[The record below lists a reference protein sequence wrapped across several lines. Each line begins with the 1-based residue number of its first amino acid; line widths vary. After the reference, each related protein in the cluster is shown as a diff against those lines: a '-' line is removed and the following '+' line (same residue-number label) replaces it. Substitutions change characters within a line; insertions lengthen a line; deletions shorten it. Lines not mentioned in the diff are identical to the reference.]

1 MERKRA
7 TLCHQN
13 KDNKRTNQY
22 VNEGDGTVY
31 NGLTSWNRFELRIY
45 RLLGINK
52 FRKGILLFEKIKHHK
67 DNRKNENY
75 HPSNFN
81 VLALG
86 QFNVF
91 LLYNALLHS
100 ISLVFCGVYL
110 LFTLAFGV
118 RIIVVDVFMVILSL
132 LNVFCILLQR
142 NNHLQLKNYC
152 YRNYKRFYNKVDL
165 CNKDMLQKIAAQDS
179 YQLYADYKVIC
190 RIKNAYEGRT
200 DCVLS
205 DSDTDSLRRI
215 CEYVEP
221 NLQKKSVRMS
231 KEVEEVGLIERC
243 NSISG
248 PYTALQKKADWL
260 QRKFC
265 LSGRKMLDYTVIITE
280 GAVCEMF
287 FRKLA
292 PEGSANNVYLI
303 CLMLDEALAGVID
316 KVKANEA

>member
-1 MERKRA
+1 M
-7 TLCHQN
+7 
-13 KDNKRTNQY
+13 
-22 VNEGDGTVY
+22 VY
-31 NGLTSWNRFELRIY
+31 NGLTSWNRFELRVY
-45 RLLGINK
+45 RLLGIGK
-52 FRKGILLFEKIKHHK
+52 FRKWILLFEKIKHHN
-67 DNRKNENY
+67 DNKKNENY

-86 QFNVF
+86 QFNGF

-110 LFTLAFGV
+110 LFTLAFGI

-142 NNHLQLKNYC
+142 NNHLQLKDYC

-165 CNKDMLQKIAAQDS
+165 CNKDMLQKIIAQDS
-179 YQLYADYKVIC
+179 HQIHADYEVIC

-205 DSDTDSLRRI
+205 DSDTDSLIRI

-221 NLQKKSVRMS
+221 ILQKKSVCMS
-231 KEVEEVGLIERC
+231 EEVAEVGLIEKC

-248 PYTALQKKADWL
+248 PYTTLQKRADWL
-260 QRKFC
+260 QRKFG
-265 LSGRKMLDYTVIITE
+265 LSGRKILDHTVIITE
-280 GAVCEMF
+280 DAECEML

-292 PEGSANNVYLI
+292 PEGSADNVYLI
-303 CLMLDEALAGVID
+303 CLMLDEVLASVID
-316 KVKANEA
+316 KVKVNEA